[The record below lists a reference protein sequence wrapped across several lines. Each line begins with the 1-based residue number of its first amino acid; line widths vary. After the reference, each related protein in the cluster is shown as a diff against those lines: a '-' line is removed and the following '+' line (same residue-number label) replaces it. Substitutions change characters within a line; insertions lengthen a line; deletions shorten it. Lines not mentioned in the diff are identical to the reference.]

1 MDKAR
6 HCVLIV
12 DDEQVNALLLE
23 SALGDDYRVE
33 VARNGFEAIEKVRT
47 CAPDLILLDVIMPG
61 INGFEVARVIKEEQ
75 NSCDIP
81 IIFLTI
87 MDTFEGESEGLEAG
101 GIDYLRKPFNLKLL
115 QLRVRNQLELKRKND
130 LIREQRDLVIRQKE
144 ELETSLA
151 RIRRLEG
158 MISICM
164 HCKSLRNANDSW
176 LGIEQYFS
184 EHTDAQ
190 FSHCICPTCH
200 ERHYT
205 DKD

>member
-1 MDKAR
+1 MNKAT

-12 DDEQVNALLLE
+12 DDEPVNALLLE
-23 SALGDDYRVE
+23 AALGDNYRVE
-33 VARNGFEAIEKVRT
+33 VAGNGLEAIEKVRR

-61 INGFEVARVIKEEQ
+61 MSGFEVARVIKEEE

-87 MDTFEGESEGLEAG
+87 VDTLEGESEGLQAG
-101 GIDYLRKPFNLKLL
+101 GIDYLRKPFNLKVL

-130 LIREQRDLVIRQKE
+130 LIREQRNLVIRQKE

-158 MISICM
+158 MLSICM
-164 HCKSLRNANDSW
+164 HCKSLRNDNDSW
-176 LGIEQYFS
+176 QGIEQYIS
-184 EHTDAQ
+184 ENTDAQ

-200 ERHYT
+200 ETHYT
-205 DKD
+205 DSD